1 MAGLRSY
8 VCNVAGLRSPPPVKV
23 FYLDGL
29 DGLDGSDGCRVFR
42 WFRWLATS
50 RMVCRWFGC
59 GLASAMAVVFFP
71 AFQKIRQTT
80 PRKKLPALLISV
92 PRYLLLRRPRA
103 DVVGAGAGASST
115 SDTKRVGLLRP
126 GRK

>member
-1 MAGLRSY
+1 MVQMVV
-8 VCNVAGLRSPPPVKV
+8 VC
-23 FYLDGL
+23 LDGL
-29 DGLDGSDGCRVFR
+29 DGWRPLG
-42 WFRWLATS
+42 WFA
-50 RMVCRWFGC
+50 G

-80 PRKKLPALLISV
+80 PRKKLPALLISM
-92 PRYLLLRRPRA
+92 PCYLLRRPRA

-126 GRK
+126 GLK